1 MVNHFSNGGFAESIS
16 KKQCLAIVSVYLA
29 FTILG
34 YQAHD
39 TLLISISSLA
49 FFTILV
55 TLTYFI
61 RNFVLAPY
69 IIVVCGVSISIFLDY
84 FGFSVASQLASF
96 VLSQLLLVIFILAVV
111 AKR

>member
-1 MVNHFSNGGFAESIS
+1 MVNHVAARGFAESIS

-49 FFTILV
+49 FFIILV
-55 TLTYFI
+55 AFTYLI

-69 IIVVCGVSISIFLDY
+69 IIALSGVSISIFLDY
-84 FGFSVASQLASF
+84 FGFSFVSRAASF
-96 VLSQLLLVIFILAVV
+96 VLGQWLLVIFIFAVV
-111 AKR
+111 AKS